1 MHIAGFGLWLVLAAA
16 EALAPAPAYRLGPGD
31 VVDIAVFEVEELSK
45 PATVAPDG
53 TVTLPLVGVVELSGL
68 TTRQAGE
75 RLRDLYAN
83 HWIRNPQIAVAV
95 REYHSQPVVVLG
107 AVAKPGVYQLRG
119 RRRLSDVLAV
129 AEGLA
134 PEAGSE
140 ITILRPRPP
149 GPGQILT
156 VATRD
161 LIVDNPWVEAGDTV
175 RVSKAGIV
183 YVVGEVE
190 RAGGFPLK
198 DQEAITVLQA
208 LSLAGGLRPT
218 AARQQARI
226 IRTPT
231 GGPREEIPVRV
242 ADILNGQAPDLALAP
257 NDVLFIPHSQAR
269 RAAARAAEAAIQLA
283 TGVVIWRR

>member
-1 MHIAGFGLWLVLAAA
+1 MHSAGLGLWLALAAA
-16 EALAPAPAYRLGPGD
+16 EALAPTATYRLGPGD
-31 VVDIAVFEVEELSK
+31 VIDIAVFEVEELSK
-45 PATVAPDG
+45 PAILAPDG
-53 TVTLPLVGVVELSGL
+53 TVTLVGAVELGGP
-68 TTRQAGE
+68 TARQAGE
-75 RLRDLYAN
+75 RLRTLYAN

-107 AVAKPGVYQLRG
+107 AVARPGVYQLRG

-134 PEAGSE
+134 PDAGSE

-149 GPGQILT
+149 AGDQILT

-161 LIVDNPWVEAGDTV
+161 LMVDNPWVEALDTV

-198 DQEAITVLQA
+198 DQEAITVLKA
-208 LSLAGGLRPT
+208 LSLAARLRPT

-226 IRTPT
+226 IRTTT
-231 GGPREEIPVRV
+231 GGAREEVPVRV
-242 ADILNGQAPDLALAP
+242 GDILDGRAPDLVLAP
-257 NDVLFIPHSQAR
+257 HDVLFIPHSQAR

-283 TGVVIWRR
+283 AGVVIWRR

>member
-1 MHIAGFGLWLVLAAA
+1 MHIAGFGLWLALAAA
-16 EALAPAPAYRLGPGD
+16 DVLAPTAAYRLGPGD
-31 VVDIAVFEVEELSK
+31 VIDIAVFEVEELSK
-45 PATVAPDG
+45 PAILAPDG
-53 TVTLPLVGVVELSGL
+53 TVTLPLVGVVELGGL
-68 TTRQAGE
+68 STREAGE
-75 RLRDLYAN
+75 RLRSLYAD

-107 AVAKPGVYQLRG
+107 AVARPGVYQLRG

-134 PEAGSE
+134 PDAGSE

-149 GPGQILT
+149 GPDQILS

-161 LIVDNPWVEAGDTV
+161 LIADNPWVEALDTV

-198 DQEAITVLQA
+198 DQEAITVLRA
-208 LSLAGGLRPT
+208 LSLAAGLRPT

-226 IRTPT
+226 IRTT
-231 GGPREEIPVRV
+231 AGGARREVPVRV
-242 ADILNGQAPDLALAP
+242 EDILNGRAPDLRLEP

-269 RAAARAAEAAIQLA
+269 RAAARAAEAAIQMA
-283 TGVVIWRR
+283 TGVIIWRR